1 MPAKNRAFDN
11 NKDLGDMFGED
22 ALMGGDQGV
31 PPDGSDDFGEAE
43 ILKGD

>member
-11 NKDLGDMFGED
+11 NDDLDFGSD
-22 ALMGGDQGV
+22 DLMGGDQGA
-31 PPDGSDDFGEAE
+31 PPGSDEFGEAE